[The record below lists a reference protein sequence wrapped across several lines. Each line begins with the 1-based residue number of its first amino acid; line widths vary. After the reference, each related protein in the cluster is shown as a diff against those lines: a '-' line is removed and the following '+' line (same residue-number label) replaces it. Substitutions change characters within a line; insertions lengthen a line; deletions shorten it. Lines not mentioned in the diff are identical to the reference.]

1 MKPAGRQAR
10 TKTALVTGAS
20 SGLGL
25 EFSKLLARDGYN
37 LVIVARDAAK
47 LQQVADEL
55 TAQHKITVRVIT
67 RDLSAADAG
76 QAIYDEL
83 QRDLVVVDVLIN
95 NAGYALYGPFIETDL
110 DTEVRMIGT
119 NVTTLTILSKLFAR
133 DMVRRRRG
141 RILNVASTAA
151 FAPGPLMAVYYAT
164 KAYVLSLSEALANE
178 LQGTGVTVTA
188 LCPGPTDTGFQQ
200 RAQMEELR
208 LVAGRKIAGAAEVA
222 AAGYRAMLKGQTMII
237 PGLRNQL
244 QTFVTRFSPR
254 TMVAQVVR
262 RMQERTH

>member
-1 MKPAGRQAR
+1 MKQAEQRAR

-25 EFSKLLARDGYN
+25 EFSKLLARDGYH

-55 TAQHKITVRVIT
+55 AAQHKITVRVIA

-83 QRDLVVVDVLIN
+83 RRDSVVVDVLIN

-151 FAPGPLMAVYYAT
+151 FVPGPLMAVYYAT
-164 KAYVLSLSEALANE
+164 KAYVLSFSEALANE

-188 LCPGPTDTGFQQ
+188 LCPGPTETGFQQ
-200 RAQMEELR
+200 RAQMEGSR

-244 QTFVTRFSPR
+244 QTLSVRFSPR

>member
-1 MKPAGRQAR
+1 MKPSGQGKR

-25 EFSKLLARDGYN
+25 EFSKLLAQDGYN
-37 LVIVARDAAK
+37 LVIVARDRQK
-47 LQQVADEL
+47 LQQVAGEL
-55 TAQHKITVRVIT
+55 QARYKIQARVLVK
-67 RDLSAADAG
+67 DLSEAGAA
-76 QAIYDEL
+76 QEIYDEL
-83 QRDLVVVDVLIN
+83 RGDSVAVDVLIN

-110 DTEVRMIGT
+110 TTEVQMIAT

-133 DMVRRRRG
+133 EMVTRRRG

-188 LCPGPTDTGFQQ
+188 LCPGPVETGFQK
-200 RAQMEELR
+200 RAQMEASR
-208 LVAGRKIAGAAEVA
+208 LVAGRKIADAASVAAE
-222 AAGYRAMLKGQTMII
+222 GYRAMLKGQTMII
-237 PGLRNQL
+237 PGLMNQL
-244 QTFVTRFSPR
+244 QTLSVRFTPR
-254 TMVAQVVR
+254 KMVAQVVR
-262 RMQERTH
+262 NMSERTH